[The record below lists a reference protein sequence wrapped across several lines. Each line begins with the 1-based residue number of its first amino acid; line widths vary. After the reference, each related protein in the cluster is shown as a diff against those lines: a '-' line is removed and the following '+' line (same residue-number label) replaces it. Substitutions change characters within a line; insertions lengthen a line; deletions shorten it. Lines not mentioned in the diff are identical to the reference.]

1 MNEVEVIFRSIKDFF
16 TTPMLKIAIIPL
28 IVTMLILYALFF
40 IAADFGFSALKEVY
54 VASQNGQEVIVDKN
68 APLYFIWLSYAI
80 IFLFKYSFLS
90 WIAGFLFYTIGTII
104 IFQFSVILTLIIIG
118 FLTPMILQNL
128 HKKYYSELKIEGYGS
143 LISPLWVLLKSLFV
157 MIFLFFLL
165 VPVYFVPVLNIIAF
179 ALPLY
184 YFFHKLL
191 NFDVSS
197 TILSKAQYKIIYE
210 KEAGKFRL
218 RTLFLYF
225 ISMIP
230 FLTLFS
236 VVFFVIYLGH
246 SYFIELIKL
255 QKEQNFQ
262 DEVKTSDIKEDK
274 EDIKLIS
281 N

>member
-40 IAADFGFSALKEVY
+40 IAADFGFTALKEVY
-54 VASQNGQEVIVDKN
+54 IASQNGQEVIVDKN

-143 LISPLWVLLKSLFV
+143 LISPLWVLLKSLFI
-157 MIFLFFLL
+157 MIFLFILL